1 MHWLSCKRKPLET
14 LNLCIPREG
23 PDVPAHTCMA
33 LSSCFLSNMR
43 PLDTGKNLVLPHLM
57 LQCAKKKKCPP
68 YHLQEPPPAAA
79 TAQSN
84 CAPGYFHFWT
94 VWCPTAHKGLF
105 LRCAHTK
112 KALWKNDFLSL
123 WGNSSHP
130 MPSICV
136 AKMFPN
142 SSTLRGKGGESPVT
156 SSVMVKTQQGKEVS
170 QDVTFWR

>member
-1 MHWLSCKRKPLET
+1 MSQHTLVWLW
-14 LNLCIPREG
+14 
-23 PDVPAHTCMA
+23 VPAFCLTWGPWTQERILCC
-33 LSSCFLSNMR
+33 LISCSN
-43 PLDTGKNLVLPHLM
+43 VL
-57 LQCAKKKKCPP
+57 KKKCPP

-79 TAQSN
+79 RAQSN
-84 CAPGYFHFWT
+84 CTPGYFHFWT

-123 WGNSSHP
+123 WANSSRP
-130 MPSICV
+130 TPSICA

-142 SSTLRGKGGESPVT
+142 SSTLHGKGGDSPVT
-156 SSVMVKTQQGKEVS
+156 SSVMVKTQQGNEVS